1 MATLIAPT
9 LVVHAGDTLRA
20 RLDDRLPASSTLLR
34 STHDYLNYQNSSNL
48 HAHCMHVDPKEV
60 RPSVF
65 GDYVVDHWNEGVK
78 PGASRQHEV
87 TLPTADT
94 PGCNWYHPHLHSSS
108 LTQVASGMFGALL
121 CRHPDD
127 RLAPESTAALPHA
140 GGRRLVHDA
149 SCAGGVTQDL
159 AADFRSRPSP
169 SRSMLAQHA
178 MTWSSHGSSSV
189 CERLT
194 SRAHCSR
201 ATN

>member
-20 RLDDRLPASSTLLR
+20 RPDDRLPASSTLPR

-48 HAHCMHVDPKEV
+48 HFHCMHVDPKEV

-65 GDYVVDHWNEGVK
+65 GDHVVDHWNEGVK

-87 TLPTADT
+87 TLPTAHT
-94 PGCNWYHPHLHSSS
+94 PGCNWHHPHLHSSS

-127 RLAPESTAALPHA
+127 RPAPEEKYRGTATRW
-140 GGRRLVHDA
+140 GTKT
-149 SCAGGVTQDL
+149 CA
-159 AADFRSRPSP
+159 
-169 SRSMLAQHA
+169 
-178 MTWSSHGSSSV
+178 
-189 CERLT
+189 
-194 SRAHCSR
+194 
-201 ATN
+201 